1 MQRPPVGHSRSLA
14 LPTIAGSMSGAVE
27 SVRRARRAIHC
38 SRGRTPQ
45 PLRPLPYASR
55 SHGARSQAGFRY
67 PPPMETR
74 AGDQREAFAA
84 GVLQLEAVLELF
96 AQEAAS
102 SLGRR
107 ALREL
112 QPRSHDA
119 AREAL
124 QRVRATHSL
133 LQRGAEP
140 PLAGLTDLE
149 PAFARGLR
157 GFDEEQLAGLRAL
170 IEARGRILAW
180 GAEHGEEAA
189 ILLAVL
195 ERAPD
200 LTELHARLE
209 GALDGRGRLRVDASA
224 LHERLSREVQEQSSR
239 IERHLKDILA
249 RADVRAVLSDSSV
262 HRRQGR
268 PVLAV
273 KARLS
278 GRVRGL
284 VHDRSGSGESVFI
297 EPSEVVQPGNR
308 LAELRSDLRREA
320 ERILLELARRVL
332 DQRAEIEAFSA
343 VLAEV
348 ELGLIGARY
357 MLRCGAVVPLQPGDE
372 GASTGLSLRSARH
385 PLLMHQVV
393 LGQLDQVVPIDL
405 RVGDDFD
412 LLLITGPNTGGK
424 TVAMKTAGLFAL
436 LARLGLPVP
445 AAEGTTIPLYDRIL
459 ADIGDE
465 QEIRQN
471 LSTFA
476 SHLVRIEAALLAA
489 DPASLVLLDELGGG
503 TDPEEGA
510 ALGLAVLE
518 TLLERGA
525 HTLVSTHIGRLKEF
539 AWRRPRAENAC
550 TAFDLESLAP
560 LYQVHLGTPGESGAL
575 VIARRL
581 GLDEAVVQRA
591 QHLLQRKGQ
600 DLDDLFADVRTARM
614 EAERVRK
621 RTESERD
628 RAREEADRLAG
639 ERERLERRSEQVEAE
654 AQKGLEERVRDAARG
669 LERARALLPQLG
681 QDARRAMEEV
691 LDRLQAD
698 LSGASLT
705 DRRRSFLASLGK
717 GSLVYLP
724 RYRKRVLVH
733 KLDREREEV
742 VCKMGSMKVRVAF
755 DEVTPYESL

>member
-1 MQRPPVGHSRSLA
+1 MTA
-14 LPTIAGSMSGAVE
+14 E
-27 SVRRARRAIHC
+27 SQDPRA
-38 SRGRTPQ
+38 
-45 PLRPLPYASR
+45 
-55 SHGARSQAGFRY
+55 
-67 PPPMETR
+67 
-74 AGDQREAFAA
+74 AFAA
-84 GVLQLEAVLELF
+84 GVLGLDEVLELF
-96 AQEAAS
+96 AREVAS

-107 ALREL
+107 VLLELEPRPREGARQAL
-112 QPRSHDA
+112 A
-119 AREAL
+119 
-124 QRVRATHSL
+124 RVRAAHALRS
-133 LQRGAEP
+133 RGAEP
-140 PLAGLTDLE
+140 PLAGLTDLA

-157 GFDEEQLAGLRAL
+157 GFDEEQLSALRSL
-170 IEARGRILAW
+170 IEARGRIEAW
-180 GAEHGEEAA
+180 GAEHGEEARA
-189 ILLAVL
+189 LLEVL
-195 ERAPD
+195 DRAPD
-200 LTELHARLE
+200 LSELHARLE
-209 GALDGRGRLRVDASA
+209 ATLDGRGRLRTDASP
-224 LHERLSREVQEQSSR
+224 LHERLSREVQDQSSR
-239 IERHLKDILA
+239 IDQRLKEILG
-249 RADVRAVLSDSSV
+249 RADVRAVLSDASV

-320 ERILLELARRVL
+320 ERIMLELARRVL
-332 DQRAEIEAFSA
+332 DERERIEAHA
-343 VLAEV
+343 LLLAEV
-348 ELGLIGARY
+348 ELAVVGARF
-357 MLRCGAVVPLQPGDE
+357 MARHQAVVALQPGDE
-372 GASTGLSLRSARH
+372 GASAGLSLRAARH
-385 PLLMHQVV
+385 PLLIQQVV
-393 LGQLDQVVPIDL
+393 DGRLAEVVPIDL

-424 TVAMKTAGLFAL
+424 TVAMKTAGLFAVL
-436 LARLGLPVP
+436 TRLGLPVP
-445 AAEGTTIPLYDRIL
+445 AAEGTTVPLYARVL

-476 SHLVRIEAALLAA
+476 SHLVRIQVALDQA
-489 DPASLVLLDELGGG
+489 DPESLVLLDELGGG

-518 TLLERGA
+518 TLLARGA

-581 GLDEAVVQRA
+581 GLDGSVVARA
-591 QHLLQRKGQ
+591 QELLERQGQ
-600 DLDDLFADVRTARM
+600 DLDDLFADVRTARI

-628 RAREEADRLAG
+628 RAREEANRLAG

-654 AQKGLEERVRDAARG
+654 AQKGLEERVREAARG

-681 QDARRAMEEV
+681 AEARRAMEEV

-705 DRRRSFLASLGK
+705 DRRRTFLAGLGK

-742 VCKMGSMKVRVAF
+742 VCKLGAMKVRVPF